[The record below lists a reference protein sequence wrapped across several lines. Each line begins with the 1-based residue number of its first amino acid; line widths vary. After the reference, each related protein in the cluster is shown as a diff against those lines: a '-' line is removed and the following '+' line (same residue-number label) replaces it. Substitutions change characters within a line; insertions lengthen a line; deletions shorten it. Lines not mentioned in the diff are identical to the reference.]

1 MITRLH
7 LGASR
12 LEKLTQKQLDVFL
25 NKSWLHLG
33 EERLENP
40 NNHPLIDVDYSKT
53 NFIPFYFRK
62 GDKLNFKNNQY
73 DFIFSEH
80 FFEHLYLDEAIDL
93 FSECNRILKPNGVMR
108 IVVPDADLRPIP
120 EKVGFPSDQYG
131 WDHPRKHKTRWSVYS
146 LSPALIVAGFEVLP
160 IKNYLSDGSLND
172 LTENLPL
179 DKHDKLLDKEMI
191 SQIDYIKRRNSLI
204 VDAIKR

>member
-12 LEKLTQKQLDVFL
+12 LEKLVQKQLDVFL
-25 NKSWLHLG
+25 DKSWLHLG
-33 EERLENP
+33 EEQLENP
-40 NNHPLIDVDYSKT
+40 NNRPLIDVDYSKT
-53 NFIPFYFRK
+53 NFVPFYFRK

-93 FSECNRILKPNGVMR
+93 FSECNRILKPNCVMR

-120 EKVGFPSDQYG
+120 EKVGFPGDQYG
-131 WDHPRKHKTRWSVYS
+131 WNHPRKHKTRWSIYS
-146 LSPALIVAGFEVLP
+146 LSSALNITGFEVLP
-160 IKNYLSDGSLND
+160 IKNYFSDGTLKD

-179 DKHDKLLDKEMI
+179 DEYSKISDKKMFLYMN
-191 SQIDYIKRRNSLI
+191 YIKRTNSLI

>member
-33 EERLENP
+33 EEQLENP
-40 NNHPLIDVDYSKT
+40 NNRPLIDVDYSKT
-53 NFIPFYFRK
+53 NFVPFYFRK
-62 GDKLNFKNNQY
+62 GDKLSFKNNRY
-73 DFIFSEH
+73 NFIFSEH

-93 FSECNRILKPNGVMR
+93 FSECNRILKPNSVMR

-120 EKVGFPSDQYG
+120 EKVGFP
-131 WDHPRKHKTRWSVYS
+131 
-146 LSPALIVAGFEVLP
+146 I
-160 IKNYLSDGSLND
+160 
-172 LTENLPL
+172 
-179 DKHDKLLDKEMI
+179 
-191 SQIDYIKRRNSLI
+191 
-204 VDAIKR
+204 

>member
-1 MITRLH
+1 MITRLQ

-33 EERLENP
+33 EEQLVNP
-40 NNHPLIDVDYSKT
+40 NNRPLIDVDYSKT
-53 NFIPFYFRK
+53 NFAPFYFRK
-62 GDKLNFKNNQY
+62 GDKLNFEDNRYN
-73 DFIFSEH
+73 FIFSEH

-93 FSECNRILKPNGVMR
+93 FSECNRILRLNGVMR

-120 EKVGFPSDQYG
+120 EKVGFPSDKYG
-131 WDHPRKHKTRWSVYS
+131 WDHPRKHKTRWSLYS
-146 LSPALIVAGFEVLP
+146 LSPALNIAGFEVLP
-160 IKNYLSDGSLND
+160 IKNYFSDGSLKD

-179 DKHDKLLDKEMI
+179 DRHNKLLDKEI
-191 SQIDYIKRRNSLI
+191 LSHIDYIKRRNSLI
-204 VDAIKR
+204 VDAIKK